1 MVLKYRRIGT
11 VALTGIW
18 VNASEFLRNEVLLK
32 KYWVDHYQ
40 SMGMLFPSEPL
51 NGIMWI
57 VWGFLFAAA
66 IYIISGK
73 FDLIQTTFI
82 SWFMAFVMMWI
93 VAWNLHVLP
102 MALLLYALPL
112 SLLEAFIGA
121 YICRKMSLNG

>member
-1 MVLKYRRIGT
+1 MDLNYRRIGT

-18 VNASEFLRNEVLLK
+18 VSASEFLRNEVFLK

-40 SMGMLFPSEPL
+40 SMGMIFPSEPL
-51 NGIMWI
+51 NGILWI
-57 VWGFLFAAA
+57 VWSFLFAAA

-102 MALLLYALPL
+102 LALLLYAFPL

>member
-1 MVLKYRRIGT
+1 MDLNYRRIGT

-18 VNASEFLRNEVLLK
+18 VSASEFLRNEVFLK

-40 SMGMLFPSEPL
+40 SMGMIFPSEPL
-51 NGIMWI
+51 NGILWI
-57 VWGFLFAAA
+57 VWSFLYAAA
-66 IYIISGK
+66 IYVISGK

-102 MALLLYALPL
+102 LALLLYAFPL

>member
-1 MVLKYRRIGT
+1 MDLNYRRIGT

-18 VNASEFLRNEVLLK
+18 VSASEFLRNEVFLK

-40 SMGMLFPSEPL
+40 SMGMIFPSEPL
-51 NGIMWI
+51 NGILWI
-57 VWGFLFAAA
+57 VWSFLYAAA
-66 IYIISGK
+66 IYVISGK
-73 FDLIQTTFI
+73 FDLIPTTFI

-102 MALLLYALPL
+102 LALLLYAFPL